1 MESARRS
8 EALREEME
16 LHLAEKAGELEA
28 DGMTPECARAE
39 ARRRFGN
46 VGQKHE
52 ESREIWMTRFLPELG
67 QDIRYGIRTMLA
79 NKAFS
84 ALAILSLALGIG
96 SNTAIFSLMES
107 ILLRSLPVADPES
120 LVVLNLH
127 SRPPQNANK
136 ETVHVMHA
144 LQGLAWPGDK
154 GDMVLGIFPY
164 GAFETLRE
172 PLAGQQAASGGPPCV
187 TPDVTQ
193 SCRVAGESP
202 AFSTLFGYFNGQN
215 KTLAIRGQAT
225 SASTEY
231 VTGEYFRGLAVS
243 PAAGRLIESEDD
255 RLGAAPVAVV
265 SFATSQNRFGGA
277 PNAIGQPIL
286 VDNVPF
292 TVIGV
297 APPEFFGVD
306 PAAAPDLFL
315 PLHANVLVDG
325 ARAARMN
332 SDPNFYWL
340 EMMGRL
346 KPGVS
351 MAQAQA
357 ALAPRFHQWVA
368 ATATTDGE
376 RGKLPALILNPGA
389 GGLGSLRRQYSKPL
403 YVLLTMVGLILA
415 IACANIANLL
425 LARAAARRREM
436 AVRLSLGAGR
446 FRVVRQLLTESVML
460 ASLGGAFGV
469 LFAIWG
475 VRWLTLLLS
484 NGPRNSTLHAELNW
498 NVLGVTAALSVVCGL
513 LFGLAPAIQS
523 TRPDVMP
530 ALKSGREGGP
540 RRRVQ
545 QVLVVA
551 QIAGSFLILVA
562 AGLFVRTLDK
572 LHSVQLGYSRENILL
587 FSLNAR
593 QAGHRD
599 PEMTTFYANL
609 RKRFESIPGVSG
621 ATLSQSSIIEAGR
634 VGQAVRGEMKIGAV
648 TIEGARALGAGPRF
662 LTTMQIPIL
671 AGREIDDRDL
681 PGSRPVAV
689 ISERLARTYFENE
702 NPVGRLIT
710 LPEEKR
716 DLEIAGVSAN
726 LRYGGLKNEEENAM
740 TVFVAVSQFP
750 SDRVTYALR
759 TAGDPLRFLR
769 SVHEIVREADSRIP
783 VTNVTTQAAEIDR
796 TISRE
801 LMFAKLCTG
810 FAVLALLT
818 ACVGLYGTMSY
829 SVARQAGEIGI
840 RMALGAQRWAVV
852 WMVLSRVLLLSAVGL
867 AISVPAALG
876 ASRLVKSFLFDTQA
890 NDPGTLALAGVVL
903 LSAAILAGYAPARR
917 ASRIDPLAALRNE

>member
-1 MESARRS
+1 MLIRRLRYWMGSARRS

-16 LHLAEKAGELEA
+16 LHLAEKAAELEA
-28 DGMTPECARAE
+28 DGMPAGRARAE

-46 VGQKHE
+46 VGLKHE
-52 ESREIWMTRFLPELG
+52 ESREIWMTRFLSELG
-67 QDIRYGIRTMLA
+67 QDVRYGYRTMTA

-84 ALAILSLALGIG
+84 ALAVLLLALGIG
-96 SNTAIFSLMES
+96 ANTAIYSFMES

-120 LVVLNLH
+120 LVVLNWH
-127 SRPPQNANK
+127 SRPPQEGSK
-136 ETVHVMHA
+136 EWVHVIHGV
-144 LQGLAWPGDK
+144 QGILWPGDK
-154 GDMVLGIFPY
+154 GAMVSGMFPY
-164 GAFETLRE
+164 GALETLRE
-172 PLAGQQAASGGPPCV
+172 ENPV
-187 TPDVTQ
+187 
-193 SCRVAGESP
+193 
-202 AFSTLFGYFNGQN
+202 FSTLFGYFNGRIRN
-215 KTLAIRGQAT
+215 LAVRGQAT
-225 SASTEY
+225 SASAEY

-243 PAAGRLIESEDD
+243 PAAGRLIDSEDD
-255 RLGAAPVAVV
+255 RPGAAAVAVI
-265 SFATSQNRFGGA
+265 SFATSQNRFGGP
-277 PNAIGQPIL
+277 PNAIGQSIL
-286 VDNVPF
+286 VDNIPF

-306 PAAAPDLFL
+306 PAVAPDLYL
-315 PLHANVLVDG
+315 PLHTNLLVDG
-325 ARAARMN
+325 ARAARMYP
-332 SDPNFYWL
+332 DGNFYWI

-346 KPGVS
+346 RPGVS

-376 RGKLPALILNPGA
+376 RAKLPALMLNPGA
-389 GGLGSLRRQYSKPL
+389 AGLGSLRRQYSKPL

-446 FRVVRQLLTESVML
+446 LRVVRQLLTESVML
-460 ASLGGAFGV
+460 ASLGGALGV

-475 VRWLTLLLS
+475 VRSLTFLLS
-484 NGPRNSTLHAELNW
+484 HGQENFTLHAELNW
-498 NVLGVTAALSVVCGL
+498 KVLGATAALSVVCGL

-530 ALKSGREGGP
+530 ALKNGRGGGP
-540 RRRVQ
+540 HHRHVQ
-545 QVLVVA
+545 HVLVVA
-551 QIAGSFLILVA
+551 QIAISFLILVA
-562 AGLFVRTLDK
+562 AGLFVRTLNK
-572 LHSVQLGYSRENILL
+572 LHSVQLGYARENILL

-599 PEMTTFYANL
+599 PEIATFYTDL
-609 RKRFESIPGVSG
+609 RKRFESIPGVSS
-621 ATLSQSSIIEAGR
+621 ATLSQSSIINAGR
-634 VGQAVRGEMKIGAV
+634 AGQAIRGPMKIGAV
-648 TIEGARALGAGPRF
+648 TIEDARVLAAGPRF

-671 AGREIDDRDL
+671 AGREIDDRDQ

-702 NPVGRLIT
+702 NPVGRRIT
-710 LPEEKR
+710 LPDEKR
-716 DLEIAGVSAN
+716 DLEIVGVSAN
-726 LRYGGLKNEEENAM
+726 LRYGGLKNEEESAM
-740 TVFVAVSQFP
+740 TVFVAVSQFSP
-750 SDRVTYALR
+750 DRVTYALR
-759 TAGDPLRFLR
+759 TAGDPLRFVQ

-783 VTNVTTQAAEIDR
+783 VTNVVTQAAEIDR

-801 LMFAKLCTG
+801 LTFAKLSTG

-829 SVARQAGEIGI
+829 SVARQVGEIGI
-840 RMALGAQRWAVV
+840 RMALGAQRGVVV
-852 WMVLSRVLLLSAVGL
+852 WMVLRRVLLLAAVGL
-867 AISVPAALG
+867 AISVPAALI
-876 ASRLVKSFLFDTQA
+876 AFQLVKSFLFETQP

-903 LSAAILAGYAPARR
+903 LSAALLAGYAPARR
-917 ASRIDPLAALRNE
+917 ASRIDPLAALRQE